1 MAYPGNDG
9 KSPYLCEIIETGCF
23 VQDTPASPKFRE
35 IWYQHVMQYQNVSKS
50 WFVCHK
56 SQKVQKTKH
65 PPPPV
70 VHRIPGCL
78 GMENFGKLF
87 LIPYKSW
94 FWVPQT
100 PTVVCVS
107 QIGAESLTFGVPSG
121 GNRVNPWEEPR
132 GDQPD
137 VCNAWGLEMEAD
149 REANAA
155 NHRFKLIQS
164 CSSTRWICCL
174 LFLFWPMSVIL

>member
-1 MAYPGNDG
+1 MQCAGH
-9 KSPYLCEIIETGCF
+9 SCI
-23 VQDTPASPKFRE
+23 PKIQRDMISTCDAVPECKYINLDFFAINLRNFR
-35 IWYQHVMQYQNVSKS
+35 K
-50 WFVCHK
+50 
-56 SQKVQKTKH
+56 KT
-65 PPPPV
+65 PPPV

-78 GMENFGKLF
+78 GVENVGELF
-87 LIPYKSW
+87 WIPYKSW
-94 FWVPQT
+94 FWIPRT

-137 VCNAWGLEMEAD
+137 VCNACGLEMEAD

-155 NHRFKLIQS
+155 NHPFKFIQS